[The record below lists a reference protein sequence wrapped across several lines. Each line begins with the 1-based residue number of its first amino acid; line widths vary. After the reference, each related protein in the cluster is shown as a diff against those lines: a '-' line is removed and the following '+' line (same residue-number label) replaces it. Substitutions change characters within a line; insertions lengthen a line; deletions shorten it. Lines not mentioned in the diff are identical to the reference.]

1 MPPSSKPAKKAT
13 ARQAAGRRSPA
24 PRLDAMM
31 ACDTAFRMV
40 GRRYLGDLTANH
52 EATCKGDPGA
62 LHRMRIALTRLR
74 TAILFFSPMVADIRR
89 TKIRHELKW
98 LNGHLGLLRDL
109 DVAIERLKAL
119 DKQKPRAIPYY
130 RSWVAKR
137 SESHRQL
144 ARALRSVRYRHLV
157 ESTAD
162 WIENGPWSMSG
173 GSHAAGQRA
182 VPIVEYSAAKLA
194 QWLAKLLRKSRR
206 LLKMDAEER
215 HRLRLLNKKLSYSIE
230 TFEDLFSHKRFLR
243 LEAGLKH
250 LRRAQRAL
258 GQLND
263 DTRGHAL
270 AAALPQNGAAAS
282 FRFLSPKREKRLLQT
297 AVEAY
302 RKLAASAKGGATS
315 D

>member
-1 MPPSSKPAKKAT
+1 
-13 ARQAAGRRSPA
+13 
-24 PRLDAMM
+24 
-31 ACDTAFRMV
+31 
-40 GRRYLGDLTANH
+40 
-52 EATCKGDPGA
+52 
-62 LHRMRIALTRLR
+62 
-74 TAILFFSPMVADIRR
+74 
-89 TKIRHELKW
+89 
-98 LNGHLGLLRDL
+98 
-109 DVAIERLKAL
+109 
-119 DKQKPRAIPYY
+119 
-130 RSWVAKR
+130 VAKR

-162 WIENGPWSMSG
+162 WIESGPWSMSG
-173 GSHAAGQRA
+173 GSHAARQRA
-182 VPIVEYSAAKLA
+182 VPIAEYSAAKLA

-230 TFEDLFSHKRFLR
+230 TFEDLFSHKRFSR
-243 LEAGLKH
+243 LKAGLKH

-270 AAALPQNGAAAS
+270 AAALPQDGAAAS

-302 RKLAASAKGGATS
+302 RKLAASAEGRGKG
-315 D
+315 